1 MRKCLSDRGVKNWK
15 DITV

>member
-1 MRKCLSDRGVKNWK
+1 MRKCLSDRGVKNWE